1 MSHSEDRWQLSWLP
15 LPLKKS
21 VLKSF
26 HDIDRQTSIDLYIS
40 LGTVPD
46 HELAAVLGV
55 DSMTVTRLRQAFGI
69 PVLLTSYIPIEI
81 GPDAHVGPTEMPWP
95 WEMPTPPRRTC
106 VSCSNWGPEDDPD
119 YDECRLAGDELLQ
132 ANAWYIAAGGFEGNP
147 PHSHTTGCP
156 HWDRTIDWSI
166 HDR

>member
-55 DSMTVTRLRQAFGI
+55 DSMTVTRLRQAF
-69 PVLLTSYIPIEI
+69 
-81 GPDAHVGPTEMPWP
+81 
-95 WEMPTPPRRTC
+95 
-106 VSCSNWGPEDDPD
+106 EDDPD

>member
-69 PVLLTSYIPIEI
+69 PVLLTSYIPI
-81 GPDAHVGPTEMPWP
+81 GPGRCRRRQGGLVFPAPTGGL
-95 WEMPTPPRRTC
+95 RTT
-106 VSCSNWGPEDDPD
+106 
-119 YDECRLAGDELLQ
+119 L
-132 ANAWYIAAGGFEGNP
+132 
-147 PHSHTTGCP
+147 TT
-156 HWDRTIDWSI
+156 TNVV
-166 HDR
+166 